1 MGRPNREPG
10 KLHTD
15 DEIGVVK
22 KDWRNRI
29 RVALV
34 YPNRYHV
41 GIANLGLQT
50 VYHLFNQMGTV
61 LCERAFLPA
70 PGRGRDR
77 LPTTLESRRA
87 LKEFDIVAFAVSFEN
102 DYLNILR
109 ILKLSGL
116 PLKSAE
122 RNAAHPLILAGGV
135 ACQLNPEPLAP
146 FMDLFLMGEA
156 ELLLSP
162 FIEVFEKFPAR
173 DEFLEQLARSLPG
186 AYIPRF
192 YRPAY
197 GADGT
202 LAAFTPRPPLAS
214 TVPRV
219 YLEDLSRQATV
230 STIITPHTTFASP
243 YLVEVGRGCPHGCRF
258 CSAGYIYRPPRFRPL
273 SLLEECLDQGRNFS
287 RRIGLVGAAVSDLP
301 DIGRLCRK
309 AAADNLQL
317 AFSSL
322 RADALTP
329 ELAAALAA
337 SGVKTATM
345 APDAGSPRLRR
356 VINKGITAKD
366 LLRATEILVAHGI
379 PNLKLY
385 FMIGLPTE
393 TAEDIDALVD
403 LSLEV
408 KARFL
413 KASRVRGRMGTI
425 TVSISSFVPKPFT
438 PFQWAGMATVPQLK
452 TKLKT
457 IKRALGPVANIRVHS
472 DSPRGA
478 WIQALLARGDRRAAD
493 ILALALKYD
502 GNWTQALKAAPVDP
516 AFFIERE
523 RGGGE
528 LFPWDFIDHGVK
540 KSFLY
545 REYQKARENQLTP
558 PCPTSGCHRCGVCP
572 PPGQRDEIVAKP
584 A

>member
-122 RNAAHPLILAGGV
+122 RNTAHPLIMAGGV

-173 DEFLEQLARSLPG
+173 DEFLEQLAR
-186 AYIPRF
+186 A
-192 YRPAY
+192 
-197 GADGT
+197 
-202 LAAFTPRPPLAS
+202 LAS
-214 TVPRV
+214 C
-219 YLEDLSRQATV
+219 D
-230 STIITPHTTFASP
+230 
-243 YLVEVGRGCPHGCRF
+243 
-258 CSAGYIYRPPRFRPL
+258 
-273 SLLEECLDQGRNFS
+273 
-287 RRIGLVGAAVSDLP
+287 GAQEQEA
-301 DIGRLCRK
+301 
-309 AAADNLQL
+309 Q
-317 AFSSL
+317 
-322 RADALTP
+322 
-329 ELAAALAA
+329 
-337 SGVKTATM
+337 
-345 APDAGSPRLRR
+345 
-356 VINKGITAKD
+356 
-366 LLRATEILVAHGI
+366 
-379 PNLKLY
+379 
-385 FMIGLPTE
+385 
-393 TAEDIDALVD
+393 
-403 LSLEV
+403 
-408 KARFL
+408 
-413 KASRVRGRMGTI
+413 
-425 TVSISSFVPKPFT
+425 
-438 PFQWAGMATVPQLK
+438 
-452 TKLKT
+452 
-457 IKRALGPVANIRVHS
+457 
-472 DSPRGA
+472 
-478 WIQALLARGDRRAAD
+478 
-493 ILALALKYD
+493 
-502 GNWTQALKAAPVDP
+502 
-516 AFFIERE
+516 
-523 RGGGE
+523 
-528 LFPWDFIDHGVK
+528 
-540 KSFLY
+540 
-545 REYQKARENQLTP
+545 
-558 PCPTSGCHRCGVCP
+558 
-572 PPGQRDEIVAKP
+572 
-584 A
+584 